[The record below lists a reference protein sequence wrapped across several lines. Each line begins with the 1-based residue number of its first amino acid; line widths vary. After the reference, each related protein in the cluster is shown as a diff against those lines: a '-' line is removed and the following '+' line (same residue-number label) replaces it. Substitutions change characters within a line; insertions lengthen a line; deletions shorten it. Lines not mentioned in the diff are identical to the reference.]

1 MSQGI
6 LNNIKGFS
14 YEHYVKSEL
23 IKANPDEQVW
33 LWSECPIDHLI
44 KNKVFKTYNDH
55 RLYRLKNK
63 NKEINENN
71 ENKKTNPLKDIGI
84 DIVKFINDE
93 FTMVQCKNYTNTIKI
108 DDLAGFYY
116 MTHKCPKL
124 LFQLIYTS
132 KLSKII
138 MLGNDDDDDN
148 KVIYTKMI
156 FPHDPIEYTLA
167 NIPEKKHFVTNYFN
181 QCIEENVEPITTLE
195 IVKPLPKKRG
205 NVKIKIVE
213 DNVENIL
220 ENRQYQIDAI
230 KAVYDSLVKNSR
242 TILSLPCGLGKTY
255 IAYNVSMNYDVVILF
270 SPLMQHAKQNLDRFV
285 QYNPDIERQLVDS
298 DNGGTRDFDTLI
310 KFINSEGKKFLF
322 STYKSADV
330 ILKLCEYFVSDNFL
344 IIIDEF
350 HNLSVKNIS
359 DEEDPMYQLL
369 KRDLKVMSMSAT
381 PRIYELENEEIDVAD
396 LLGEISYN
404 MSFSDAIKNKL
415 VCDYKIYLPLI
426 VENVKENHT
435 MIQKEVDITNV
446 NLSVLDKCSFMCC
459 SIVDLGFRH
468 MICYFQEHA
477 NIDEFIKVFK
487 IANEF
492 YALDNAIIDKIT
504 CETKQEDRDRIINEF
519 RSHDGVSILCS
530 VRILDECIDIKE
542 CDSIFVTY
550 PCKNKIKMVQRLNR
564 CTRTDKLK
572 PKKNCGMLL
581 WANETDDIACTIGS
595 LKEYDPDLVTK
606 VGVRNKD
613 SNVVRANNKVV
624 VDEQIKQTSKFIV
637 GIKVYNEMKWEEW
650 RQLLFT
656 CVNKTETILKRYDKF
671 QNRNLGRWLDINKC
685 KINNKSSDIYIKLSE
700 NLIVKKFLDDYLLK
714 REQCKD
720 NIKLTWN
727 QYKNLLYDFVKI
739 YDKTPSVS
747 DEINNTKI
755 GVWYKTNKRNIV
767 NKSDDI
773 YIKLCE
779 NSIVKKSLDDF
790 LIKREQNKDG
800 VKLTW
805 EQNKSLLYNF
815 VEINDRIPSSSE
827 EYKNVKI
834 GSWLYMQKNKLT
846 NDDDDIY
853 KKLSGNIHVK
863 KALDEHLQKKNN
875 EIEELDKK
883 KNNNWFDSKKLLF
896 EYCLL
901 NKKIPVTNEFYKNID
916 LNKWFNWQKRKIK
929 NKIDNMYIKLSENI
943 YVKKAL
949 DDYLEKKENNKD
961 KIKIDWD
968 QAKNLLISYCEQYN
982 EAPSKSVKF
991 HGVSIGRWLHTNKQK
1006 VDSDTHKIYI
1016 KLSENVHVKR
1026 AMDKYLKN
1034 KDKNKGKVKLTFEQN
1049 KELLFEYCT
1058 KFKKCPK
1065 NNVNYKNVN
1074 IGLFLQNKKANMEDW
1089 FDESY
1094 IELSENDYV
1103 KKELDRYLDKK
1114 N

>member
-14 YEHYVKSEL
+14 YEHYIKSEL
-23 IKANPDEQVW
+23 IKANSSDQVW
-33 LWSECPIDHLI
+33 LWNESPVDLLI
-44 KNKVFKTYNDH
+44 KNKVFQTYNNH
-55 RLYRLKNK
+55 RLHRLDIKN
-63 NKEINENN
+63 NKD
-71 ENKKTNPLKDIGI
+71 NKFIIDSEENPLRDIGV
-84 DIVKFINDE
+84 DVVKLSNDE
-93 FTMVQCKNYTNTIKI
+93 LIFIQCKNYKHSLTIN
-108 DDLAGFYY
+108 DLAGFNF
-116 MTHKCPKL
+116 MISRCPHL
-124 LFQLIYTS
+124 LFELYYTS
-132 KLSKII
+132 KLSTLIAIVQDVNEK
-138 MLGNDDDDDN
+138 
-148 KVIYTKMI
+148 TKYIKKI

-181 QCIEENVEPITTLE
+181 RCIEENVEPITTLE

-205 NVKIKIVE
+205 SVKIKIVE
-213 DNVENIL
+213 DNTENVI
-220 ENRQYQIDAI
+220 EDRQYQKDAI

-242 TILSLPCGLGKTY
+242 AILSLPCGLGKTY

-359 DEEDPMYQLL
+359 DEQDPIYQLL

-381 PRIYELENEEIDVAD
+381 PRIYELENEEIDVTD

-446 NLSVLDKCSFMCC
+446 NLNVLDKCSFMCC

-542 CDSIFVTY
+542 CDSIYVTH

-613 SNVVRANNKVV
+613 SNIVREGNKVV

-637 GIKVYNEMKWEEW
+637 GIKVYNEMKFEECF
-650 RQLLFT
+650 QLLEKFT
-656 CVNKTETILKRYDKF
+656 KEFGRTPKKREVYKDNKIGFWYKYVKEKIKNNIDNIYIKLAKNEIIKLSLNEYLIKREVNKNNVKLKWDQWHDLLIKYI
-671 QNRNLGRWLDINKC
+671 NINKC
-685 KINNKSSDIYIKLSE
+685 VPIKNVLLDGYALGTWYKNQKHCIKSDSDEIYIKLSKNDYVRKSLNEYLSNKNIDKSKIKLTLEERTNLLCEFVTINNRAPIYKEIFKGIDIYGLFQRIKDKIIDKNDKLYIKLSTNKIIKKILDKKIEPEDEWLNYKNLLFSYIEEHKTILSTSNNKNQNDKELVVWFTKQKQNITSITDEAYIKLSE
-700 NLIVKKFLDDYLLK
+700 NEAVKKILDLNIAHK
-714 REQCKD
+714 EKTK
-720 NIKLTWN
+720 NIKKRTFAD
-727 QYKNLLYDFVKI
+727 YRSLLF
-739 YDKTPSVS
+739 SFC
-747 DEINNTKI
+747 N
-755 GVWYKTNKRNIV
+755 TNKRYPKINEQIQD
-767 NKSDDI
+767 SDLKYCDI
-773 YIKLCE
+773 GNWFSRL
-779 NSIVKKSLDDF
+779 
-790 LIKREQNKDG
+790 KD
-800 VKLTW
+800 KLTDFTD
-805 EQNKSLLYNF
+805 EKY
-815 VEINDRIPSSSE
+815 INLSE
-827 EYKNVKI
+827 NTYVK
-834 GSWLYMQKNKLT
+834 Q
-846 NDDDDIY
+846 
-853 KKLSGNIHVK
+853 
-863 KALDEHLQKKNN
+863 ALDEYL
-875 EIEELDKK
+875 KK
-883 KNNNWFDSKKLLF
+883 K
-896 EYCLL
+896 
-901 NKKIPVTNEFYKNID
+901 ID
-916 LNKWFNWQKRKIK
+916 R
-929 NKIDNMYIKLSENI
+929 
-943 YVKKAL
+943 
-949 DDYLEKKENNKD
+949 
-961 KIKIDWD
+961 
-968 QAKNLLISYCEQYN
+968 
-982 EAPSKSVKF
+982 
-991 HGVSIGRWLHTNKQK
+991 
-1006 VDSDTHKIYI
+1006 
-1016 KLSENVHVKR
+1016 
-1026 AMDKYLKN
+1026 
-1034 KDKNKGKVKLTFEQN
+1034 VKLTFEDYKKYLFCFTN
-1049 KELLFEYCT
+1049 KYKKLPLTTESFEEVAIGSWWHYQ
-1058 KFKKCPK
+1058 KSKIMDK
-1065 NNVNYKNVN
+1065 NDKLYIVMSENVYVKN
-1074 IGLFLQNKKANMEDW
+1074 GLDKYLEKTNKK
-1089 FDESY
+1089 
-1094 IELSENDYV
+1094 
-1103 KKELDRYLDKK
+1103 KKIT
-1114 N
+1114 